1 MSHLVALINFFTSHV
16 ILLNINVHIPFI
28 TENYE
33 RHNSRHQKCQ
43 DKSTAQICNER
54 FTNVRIFG
62 SFTEKCLFC
71 DKHFKLIQF
80 SSWKSIILKKGEKT
94 SKKLAVKKKL
104 EKLVVKHKV
113 QIFWEG
119 YQKFEKITL
128 FIKFTEWQLKLSFMK
143 RVVILSENS
152 FDFVICWDLQN
163 SHSLLS
169 LR

>member
-54 FTNVRIFG
+54 FANVRIFG

-80 SSWKSIILKKGEKT
+80 SSWKSIILKKREKHQKSSQ
-94 SKKLAVKKKL
+94 SKRSWKNWL
-104 EKLVVKHKV
+104 
-113 QIFWEG
+113 WN
-119 YQKFEKITL
+119 
-128 FIKFTEWQLKLSFMK
+128 IKFRYSEKATKNLKKSPSSQK
-143 RVVILSENS
+143 S
-152 FDFVICWDLQN
+152 QN
-163 SHSLLS
+163 DN
-169 LR
+169 